1 MKQQYNN
8 MKALVWLLVAAVCVP
23 CMLSWAATIPW
34 RAPLG
39 VAVGDTIVQEADDDD
54 LLPGT
59 YPVGTLSRDS
69 VEDSIEDLYVYIKAV
84 GRTYG
89 DSVVLR
95 WAVESYPEWDRLNR
109 TGYDVLRHTEG
120 EGEFLLDTLA
130 TGIRPM
136 SLADFRRC
144 YPDTIDSLAY
154 LAMGA
159 IYGEGDMTPEMTNYE
174 PGSIGA
180 LVELE
185 QDQKTRLFGA
195 FLAAEWRPDLAQAMG
210 LRYVDKTAKK
220 GETYTYFIMPSVPD
234 TTGRFF
240 IMPAQVE
247 NLHNVKYVP
256 DPYDVAISDTILEHG
271 SVALSW
277 RDDLHGTFDVFWR
290 KMGEQQWRKVNE
302 LPYAPPFRVDQEDAD
317 VIFEHSPGVVGL
329 YEYAVRAY
337 DTFGDLTPYSPPHK
351 VFFPDLMPPLG
362 PEITSIVIDRPGK
375 THYDEVYA
383 TIYFHKD
390 SLEDDFVRYVPL
402 YFNERDSSKQWKL
415 LTNQYIAPGDTMV
428 RIDVTNISTG
438 MITIAAVDT
447 AENMGYA
454 YPKLLR
460 VRDARPPEAP
470 TQVRG
475 LPSLD
480 GTIAILWEM
489 SDTLDVHHY
498 DVFWANSPD
507 DEFTILNRR
516 HVIPRSY
523 TDTVAVDINQRYI
536 YYYVRAVDYAT
547 NIGAPSDTIAVLRP
561 STVPPSRPHLDSAWV
576 DNRMIHTRWI
586 GGSDEMISH
595 YNVYR
600 RRPGATWTL
609 LRVADGDSVRAH
621 GYALQIDDAPPAP
634 LGARYEYAV
643 ETISLWDISSGLSPA
658 FSGRVN
664 YDSIPPAYVLG
675 DRFIGVCPG
684 TARVMAVLSNAMAS
698 DSCSVRVIGRW
709 EQPDF
714 NRLHPHDMVIY
725 AHITVR
731 GEEWNPDSMMVGAF
745 IGGQLVGMAVPKTAH
760 DIDYALL
767 RIWAKHD
774 THVGRILLRCYDR
787 RRFRLYS
794 APQDFEFDTGKT
806 LGTLSKLYDIN
817 F

>member
-8 MKALVWLLVAAVCVP
+8 MKALVWLLAAAVCVP

-34 RAPLG
+34 RVPLG

-317 VIFEHSPGVVGL
+317 FLPTQTFYLDVPQFGKEYVKNLLFVIAYTNVRPANVSFSLRYYDAELKDHLLDYKIFEFSD
-329 YEYAVRAY
+329 Y
-337 DTFGDLTPYSPPHK
+337 D
-351 VFFPDLMPPLG
+351 
-362 PEITSIVIDRPGK
+362 
-375 THYDEVYA
+375 
-383 TIYFHKD
+383 
-390 SLEDDFVRYVPL
+390 
-402 YFNERDSSKQWKL
+402 
-415 LTNQYIAPGDTMV
+415 
-428 RIDVTNISTG
+428 
-438 MITIAAVDT
+438 
-447 AENMGYA
+447 
-454 YPKLLR
+454 
-460 VRDARPPEAP
+460 
-470 TQVRG
+470 
-475 LPSLD
+475 
-480 GTIAILWEM
+480 
-489 SDTLDVHHY
+489 
-498 DVFWANSPD
+498 
-507 DEFTILNRR
+507 
-516 HVIPRSY
+516 
-523 TDTVAVDINQRYI
+523 
-536 YYYVRAVDYAT
+536 
-547 NIGAPSDTIAVLRP
+547 
-561 STVPPSRPHLDSAWV
+561 
-576 DNRMIHTRWI
+576 
-586 GGSDEMISH
+586 
-595 YNVYR
+595 
-600 RRPGATWTL
+600 
-609 LRVADGDSVRAH
+609 
-621 GYALQIDDAPPAP
+621 
-634 LGARYEYAV
+634 
-643 ETISLWDISSGLSPA
+643 
-658 FSGRVN
+658 FSGDDLDLDN
-664 YDSIPPAYVLG
+664 MKKWTKKGY
-675 DRFIGVCPG
+675 
-684 TARVMAVLSNAMAS
+684 
-698 DSCSVRVIGRW
+698 
-709 EQPDF
+709 E
-714 NRLHPHDMVIY
+714 
-725 AHITVR
+725 
-731 GEEWNPDSMMVGAF
+731 
-745 IGGQLVGMAVPKTAH
+745 
-760 DIDYALL
+760 LL
-767 RIWAKHD
+767 
-774 THVGRILLRCYDR
+774 
-787 RRFRLYS
+787 
-794 APQDFEFDTGKT
+794 Q
-806 LGTLSKLYDIN
+806 
-817 F
+817 

>member
-8 MKALVWLLVAAVCVP
+8 MKALVWLLAAAVCLP
-23 CMLSWAATIPW
+23 CMLSWAATTPW

-39 VAVGDTIVQEADDDD
+39 VVVGDTIVQEADDDD

-89 DSVVLR
+89 DSIVLR

-136 SLADFRRC
+136 PLADFRRC

-247 NLHNVKYVP
+247 NLRNVKYVP

-375 THYDEVYA
+375 TLYDEVYA

-415 LTNQYIAPGDTMV
+415 LTNQYIAPEDTMV

-609 LRVADGDSVRAH
+609 LCVADGDSVRAH
-621 GYALQIDDAPPAP
+621 GYALQIDDARPPRWVRATSMLSRP
-634 LGARYEYAV
+634 SAFG
-643 ETISLWDISSGLSPA
+643 ISALVSRPPSPA
-658 FSGRVN
+658 VSTTTRCYLSRRPSSPTMTCLRARSSWPGRWTTRTRGERNTTTASIAAARGRRRSGSSPTCHKA
-664 YDSIPPAYVLG
+664 SIPIRATCCNL
-675 DRFIGVCPG
+675 
-684 TARVMAVLSNAMAS
+684 AS
-698 DSCSVRVIGRW
+698 G
-709 EQPDF
+709 P
-714 NRLHPHDMVIY
+714 N
-725 AHITVR
+725 T
-731 GEEWNPDSMMVGAF
+731 
-745 IGGQLVGMAVPKTAH
+745 T
-760 DIDYALL
+760 
-767 RIWAKHD
+767 
-774 THVGRILLRCYDR
+774 
-787 RRFRLYS
+787 
-794 APQDFEFDTGKT
+794 
-806 LGTLSKLYDIN
+806 
-817 F
+817 